1 MIEKPKFYTAKIEN
15 VKIIDIVE
23 LKDDKNS
30 LKITAQN
37 PEKEILMFTT
47 HLSSDAEKYK
57 VGDIG
62 TLVVSISN
70 EVVIGGIPGTNMG
83 EIKKEE
89 IVLHVED
96 FVPNENEIKE

>member
-15 VKIIDIVE
+15 VKIIDVVE

-37 PEKEILMFTT
+37 PDKEILMFTT
-47 HLSSDAEKYK
+47 HLVSDAEKYK
-57 VGDIG
+57 VGDVG

-70 EVVIGGIPGTNMG
+70 EVVIDGIPGTNMG

-96 FVPNENEIKE
+96 FVANKDKIEE

>member
-1 MIEKPKFYTAKIEN
+1 MIEKPKFYTARIEN

-47 HLSSDAEKYK
+47 NLVNDAEKYK
-57 VGDIG
+57 VGNIG

-70 EVVIGGIPGTNMG
+70 EIVIDGIPGTNMG
-83 EIKKEE
+83 EMKKEE

-96 FVPNENEIKE
+96 FVVNTDKTKA